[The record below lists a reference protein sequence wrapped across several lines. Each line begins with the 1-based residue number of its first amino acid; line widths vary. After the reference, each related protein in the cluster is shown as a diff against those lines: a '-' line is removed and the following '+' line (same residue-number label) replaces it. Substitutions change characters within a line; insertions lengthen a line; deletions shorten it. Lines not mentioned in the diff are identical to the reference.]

1 MSLPPDL
8 EDNGLVCL
16 LLQCFR
22 FLRVSRTTK
31 MEVRRGN
38 SLASVVHESELI
50 YDHLGFGSWR
60 LTHDL
65 INAGRERMRHLRILA
80 IVGYM
85 CERSALLRRGKIPTA
100 TKIKI
105 TSQAG
110 SLDRPSYCVFR
121 STLLQAGA
129 WSRGPG

>member
-31 MEVRRGN
+31 MEVRRGKL
-38 SLASVVHESELI
+38 LASVVHETGLI
-50 YDHLGFGSWR
+50 YNHLVFGSWR
-60 LTHDL
+60 PTHDS

-85 CERSALLRRGKIPTA
+85 CERSALLQRGKIPTA
-100 TKIKI
+100 TKLKI
-105 TSQAG
+105 AFQAG
-110 SLDRPSYCVFR
+110 SLGRPSCYVFR
-121 STLLQAGA
+121 STLLRAGVR
-129 WSRGPG
+129 SRGSG

>member
-8 EDNGLVCL
+8 ENDGLVCL

-50 YDHLGFGSWR
+50 YDHLVFGSWR
-60 LTHDL
+60 PTHDS
-65 INAGRERMRHLRILA
+65 IDAGRERVRHLRIIA
-80 IVGYM
+80 IVGCT
-85 CERSALLRRGKIPTA
+85 CERSAHLRRVKYPIRRELT
-100 TKIKI
+100 
-105 TSQAG
+105 
-110 SLDRPSYCVFR
+110 Y
-121 STLLQAGA
+121 LLG
-129 WSRGPG
+129 WVSG